1 MYQYAITRRPG
12 PNAGEGETSVELG
25 SPNLP
30 LLMQQHQ
37 HYVDTLQ
44 SLGVEVTVL
53 DELNDYPDAYFV
65 EDVAIVVPEVAVL
78 TRPGADSRRGEV
90 EFIADSLARLRNL
103 EVISEPGT
111 LDGGD
116 VLIVGRHCVV
126 GLSERTNRE
135 GAEMLGEILAGYG
148 YRTDIIDVTEAL
160 HFKSNV
166 NFLDEHSLLVT
177 QQSYWLDCLADY
189 RKFVVPEGEEYAAN
203 VVWINGSILVSESYD
218 GTCRLLQE
226 NGFNTIPM
234 PTSEIEKMDGGLTC
248 LSLRI
253 T

>member
-1 MYQYAITRRPG
+1 MDLG
-12 PNAGEGETSVELG
+12 P
-25 SPNLP
+25 PDMP
-30 LLMQQHQ
+30 LLRQQHQ
-37 HYVDTLQ
+37 YYVDTLQ

-53 DELNDYPDAYFV
+53 DELDTYPDAYFV
-65 EDVAIVVPEVAVL
+65 EDVAIVVPEVAVV
-78 TRPGADSRRGEV
+78 TRPGAQSRRGETG
-90 EFIADSLARLRNL
+90 FIEQSLAHFRGIER
-103 EVISEPGT
+103 ISQPGT

-116 VLIVGRHCVV
+116 VLIVGQHCVV
-126 GLSERTNRE
+126 GLSERTNRA
-135 GAEMLGEILAGYG
+135 GAEMLGEILRGHG

-203 VVWINGSILVSESYD
+203 VVWINGSILVSESYA

-226 NGFNTIPM
+226 NGFNTITM